1 MITLAIL
8 KQMAADGVADLTP
21 DKDFF
26 WEEMPL
32 QRDGN
37 PAQGVWLVTRG
48 AGTSTQSGLN
58 QHSTVDFY
66 VAFDS
71 KPKTEDVLHKIRTWV
86 QQNPAICSLSGT
98 AGNIRYDFENIR
110 IRPASTPQNY
120 GATTNGMI
128 VKLASAE
135 IYFDE

>member
-8 KQMAADGVADLTP
+8 KKMAADGVAGLTP

-32 QRDGN
+32 QRNGD
-37 PAQGVWLVTRG
+37 PAQGVWIVTRG
-48 AGTSTQSGLN
+48 AGTSSQSGLN
-58 QHSTVDFY
+58 QHSTIDFY
-66 VAFDS
+66 VAFDN
-71 KPKTEDVLHKIRTWV
+71 KPKTEDVLAKIRTWV
-86 QQNPAICSLSGT
+86 QKNPAICSLSGT
-98 AGNIRYDFENIR
+98 AGGTRYSFENIR
-110 IRPASTPQNY
+110 IRPATTPQNY